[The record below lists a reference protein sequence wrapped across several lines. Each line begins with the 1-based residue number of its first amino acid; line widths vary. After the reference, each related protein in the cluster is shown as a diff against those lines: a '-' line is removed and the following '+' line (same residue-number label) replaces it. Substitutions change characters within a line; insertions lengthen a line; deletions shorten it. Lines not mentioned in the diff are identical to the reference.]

1 MSRVLTKKQKG
12 FVEDYVKTGNGTKA
26 ALKHYDIDPTL
37 SPERIEKN
45 AGVISAQN
53 LGKLSVQNAILE
65 ALPDDLLARVHK
77 EGLEATRDDEPD
89 YGVRHKY
96 LDTAYKLKGS
106 YVAEP
111 EAKTGNT
118 YNMFFMPQAQEQVK
132 AFEDNMKKLL
142 QGNHENTPNS

>member
-1 MSRVLTKKQKG
+1 MTRVLTKKQKG
-12 FVEDYVKTGNGTKA
+12 FVDDYVKTGNGTKS
-26 ALKHYDIDPTL
+26 ALKVYDTKDISVASSIASENL
-37 SPERIEKN
+37 KKPEI
-45 AGVISAQN
+45 
-53 LGKLSVQNAILE
+53 QNAILD
-65 ALPDDLLARVHK
+65 ALPDDLLSRIHR

-142 QGNHENTPNS
+142 QGNHENTSNS